1 MDKKQSRRNFLKAS
15 SLFALV
21 GASVPSAVFAHSH
34 THSVPAVQN
43 YRARIFFN
51 NSLHLEIIAEAAER
65 IFPEDELGPGAK
77 KLGVGIFIDNELAG
91 NYGSG
96 AKDYRFGPFIAGKK
110 NQGYQYPLTKAE
122 LFKMGVDAL
131 EEESKIRYKKSFVQ
145 LTDKQKDTILKAFEA
160 DKTKVSFGEK
170 VKASDFFAE
179 LRSMTLAG
187 VYADPI
193 YGGNANMQAW
203 KMKNFPGA
211 QMSYSAQVLNGDKFE
226 VIEPI
231 SLAEMS
237 H

>member
-21 GASVPSAVFAHSH
+21 GASVPSAVFAHTH
-34 THSVPAVQN
+34 TTNTPQN

-51 NSLHLEIIAEAAER
+51 NSAQLDILSEAAER
-65 IFPEDELGPGAK
+65 IFPEDDLGPGAK
-77 KLGVGIFIDNELAG
+77 KLGVGFFIDNELAG
-91 NYGSG
+91 NYGNG

-110 NQGYQYPLTKAE
+110 NQGYQYPLTRAE
-122 LFKMGVDAL
+122 LFKMGINAL
-131 EEESKIRYKKSFVQ
+131 EEEAKLRYKKGF
-145 LTDKQKDTILKAFEA
+145 LELNNKQKDEILKAFEA
-160 DKTKVSFGEK
+160 DKTKVSFGDK